1 MLNKVGKAS
10 ILPLSCLI
18 GKVGVLQQLGSWHEK
33 RSHPRPTL
41 VSILLGFSAFKR
53 RLHCGFCTLRTWE
66 HTACHQHGHSP
77 AAKTPSRR
85 LAWSL
90 NLTIA
95 LSGFPPPP
103 VRQLGAGKSP
113 WLWTCTHL
121 PRAFSFS
128 CVGLHLMKTSPRDIS
143 TCLDIPVCNWW
154 EFCLLYLKRQLST
167 RGARGISGCKL
178 SSWTEV
184 STHSLG
190 VIPCFKL
197 SVAYE
202 KMAVISLHI
211 SWSQH
216 PQGIRHRGEKKAAW
230 LFSVYLNADFCKLIS

>member
-1 MLNKVGKAS
+1 MAWEEVPSPPHAGKYS
-10 ILPLSCLI
+10 SGLLS
-18 GKVGVLQQLGSWHEK
+18 LQKKTSLW
-33 RSHPRPTL
+33 
-41 VSILLGFSAFKR
+41 LLHTENMRTHSMSSAWTQP
-53 RLHCGFCTLRTWE
+53 CW
-66 HTACHQHGHSP
+66 
-77 AAKTPSRR
+77 KTPSRR

-128 CVGLHLMKTSPRDIS
+128 CVGLHLMKTSPRDIP